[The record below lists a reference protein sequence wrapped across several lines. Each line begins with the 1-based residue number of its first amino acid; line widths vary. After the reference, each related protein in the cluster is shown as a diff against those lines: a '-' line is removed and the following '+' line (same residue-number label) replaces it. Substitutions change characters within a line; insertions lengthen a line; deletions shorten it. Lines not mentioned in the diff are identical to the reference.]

1 MPWQQREA
9 ILLSSTVHC
18 APPRLWN
25 VRAWATEDTSTLASA
40 AIMEDTSSDHLV
52 FACACVI
59 FYMLGVARVRACK
72 TQAAI
77 CLILEQQRL

>member
-1 MPWQQREA
+1 MEDACGDQLGLAFACVICYMSR
-9 ILLSSTVHC
+9 V
-18 APPRLWN
+18 